1 MATASNN
8 EKLEKT
14 LGLQDVFAISA
25 GAMISSGFFLLP
37 GIAAAEAGPS
47 VVLAYFLASLLVLP
61 ALLSQAELSTAMPKA
76 GGTYYILDRSM
87 GPVVGTIGGMGT
99 WLALTL
105 KSSFALIGMGA
116 YLTLFIDLPM
126 VPTAVGLVVLFT
138 LLNIFGAKETSSLQV
153 FLVAVLLIVLS
164 GFTLFGVLDV
174 HQMGFAETTGEKFSP
189 FMPFG
194 FESLLGTIG
203 LVYVSYAGLTKI
215 ASVSEEVKR
224 PERNI
229 PLGMLLAL
237 GVTTI
242 VYVVG
247 VYVLVA
253 VLEPDT
259 LYADLTPIATAANEF
274 LGWMPGATG
283 TALIV
288 VAAVAAFASTGNAGL
303 LSASRDFLAMAR
315 DRLMPDRFTQ
325 IGSFGTPV
333 PAILLTS
340 GFMIFFIVGFDTEAV
355 AKLASAFQLIVLG
368 FINLAVIVMRESK
381 IESYDPDFQS
391 PFYPWIQLV
400 GIAGVLIIIPEMGLL
415 SVLFSGGLAIMGIV
429 WYIYYASERVN
440 RSGAF
445 RTIMKRLGGP
455 ATQLDRDL
463 REIMK
468 DKGLR
473 SDDPYNEIVWDAHIL
488 QLDDTE
494 TWDDFLDKAF
504 AEMDMLQGEVT
515 EAELRQAFDER
526 DEISW
531 TPDDE
536 GISLPHMRLESVSDF
551 KLVMGHAP
559 HGIDAPNAENPVYA
573 VFFMVGPTGRPR
585 QHLRI
590 MAAMADKSEEDGFI
604 ESWRT
609 ANDEEALRQLLFRNE
624 LVVEIKASED
634 TTVREFDLPD
644 GCLIS
649 YVYHDGELTTPSGD
663 TALHKGDTLVIIG
676 SQEGLQAVREQ
687 FQTQ

>member
-1 MATASNN
+1 
-8 EKLEKT
+8 
-14 LGLQDVFAISA
+14 
-25 GAMISSGFFLLP
+25 
-37 GIAAAEAGPS
+37 
-47 VVLAYFLASLLVLP
+47 
-61 ALLSQAELSTAMPKA
+61 
-76 GGTYYILDRSM
+76 
-87 GPVVGTIGGMGT
+87 
-99 WLALTL
+99 
-105 KSSFALIGMGA
+105 
-116 YLTLFIDLPM
+116 
-126 VPTAVGLVVLFT
+126 
-138 LLNIFGAKETSSLQV
+138 
-153 FLVAVLLIVLS
+153 
-164 GFTLFGVLDV
+164 
-174 HQMGFAETTGEKFSP
+174 
-189 FMPFG
+189 
-194 FESLLGTIG
+194 
-203 LVYVSYAGLTKI
+203 
-215 ASVSEEVKR
+215 
-224 PERNI
+224 
-229 PLGMLLAL
+229 
-237 GVTTI
+237 
-242 VYVVG
+242 
-247 VYVLVA
+247 
-253 VLEPDT
+253 
-259 LYADLTPIATAANEF
+259 
-274 LGWMPGATG
+274 
-283 TALIV
+283 
-288 VAAVAAFASTGNAGL
+288 
-303 LSASRDFLAMAR
+303 
-315 DRLMPDRFTQ
+315 
-325 IGSFGTPV
+325 
-333 PAILLTS
+333 
-340 GFMIFFIVGFDTEAV
+340 
-355 AKLASAFQLIVLG
+355 
-368 FINLAVIVMRESK
+368 
-381 IESYDPDFQS
+381 
-391 PFYPWIQLV
+391 
-400 GIAGVLIIIPEMGLL
+400 
-415 SVLFSGGLAIMGIV
+415 MGIV

-515 EAELRQAFDER
+515 EAELRQAFAER

>member
-1 MATASNN
+1 MASSSSN
-8 EKLEKT
+8 EKLAKT
-14 LGLQDVFAISA
+14 LGLKDVFAISA

-47 VVLAYFLASLLVLP
+47 VVLAYFLASVLVLP

-87 GPVVGTIGGMGT
+87 GPIVGTIGGLGT

-153 FLVAVLLIVLS
+153 FLVAVLLVVLV
-164 GFTLFGVLDV
+164 GFTTFGLLEVQRL
-174 HQMGFAETTGEKFSP
+174 GITETTGEKFTP

-215 ASVSEEVKR
+215 ASVSEEVKQ

-237 GVTTI
+237 GVTTL
-242 VYVVG
+242 VYVLG

-253 VLEPDT
+253 VLEADT
-259 LYADLTPIATAANEF
+259 LYADLTPIASAGAVF
-274 LGWMPGATG
+274 LDWMPGALGTG
-283 TALIV
+283 LVV

-325 IGSFGTPV
+325 IGKHGTPV

-340 GFMIFFIVGFDTEAV
+340 ALMIFFIVGFDTEAV

-368 FINLAVIVMRESK
+368 FINLAVIVMRESRL
-381 IESYDPDFQS
+381 ESYDPDFRS

-400 GIAGVLIIIPEMGLL
+400 GIGGVLIIIPEMGLL
-415 SVLFSGGLAIMGIV
+415 SVLFSGGLAILGIV
-429 WYIYYASERVN
+429 WYIYYASNRVS

-445 RTIMKRLGGP
+445 RTILKRLGGP
-455 ATQLDRDL
+455 AKQLDQDL
-463 REIMK
+463 RQIMK
-468 DKGLR
+468 EKGLR

-488 QLDDTE
+488 QLDPSD
-494 TWDDFLDKAF
+494 TWDDFLDEAFTHMDELQESVGEDVLRKAF
-504 AEMDMLQGEVT
+504 E
-515 EAELRQAFDER
+515 ER
-526 DEISW
+526 TDISW
-531 TPDDE
+531 TPDDQ
-536 GISLPHMRLESVSDF
+536 GISLPHMRLSSVDDF

-559 HGIDAPNAENPVYA
+559 HGLNTPNAENPVYA
-573 VFFMVGPTGRPR
+573 VFFMVGPDDRPR

-590 MAAMADKSEEDGFI
+590 MAAMADKSEEEGFV
-604 ESWRT
+604 EAWRE
-609 ANDEEALRQLLFRNE
+609 AGDEETLRQLLFRNE
-624 LVVEIKASED
+624 LVVEIEAPHNTIVKEL
-634 TTVREFDLPD
+634 ELPE
-644 GCLIS
+644 GCLVS
-649 YVYHDGELTTPSGD
+649 YVYHEGEMTTPGGD
-663 TALHKGDTLVIIG
+663 TPVHEGDTLVIIG
-676 SQEGLQAVREQ
+676 SQEGLQRVREQ
-687 FQTQ
+687 YSTV